1 MVSSLD
7 KIAKKLEFTFVYA
20 SGSFID
26 KDRFYCLEGFHA
38 IRYGL
43 SLLDIDFVDSN
54 QQFG

>member
-7 KIAKKLEFTFVYA
+7 KIAKKLEFTFVYF
-20 SGSFID
+20 SGSFD
-26 KDRFYCLEGFHA
+26 KDRFYCLEGYHA

-43 SLLDIDFVDSN
+43 SLLDIDFVDSK